1 MFSLCFIMS
10 CFCTIATYIVW
21 FRIRGPCGFVFEMVV
36 NKKIEEKQIKNKKG
50 LI

>member
-21 FRIRGPCGFVFEMVV
+21 FRIRGPCGFVFEMVGMMSA
-36 NKKIEEKQIKNKKG
+36 ILLLMQ
-50 LI
+50 